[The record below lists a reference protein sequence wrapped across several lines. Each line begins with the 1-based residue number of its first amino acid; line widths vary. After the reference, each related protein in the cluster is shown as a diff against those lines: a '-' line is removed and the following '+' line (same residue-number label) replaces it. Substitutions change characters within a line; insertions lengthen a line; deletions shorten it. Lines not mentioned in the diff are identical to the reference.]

1 LRDNFLDDKPF
12 GQGNADEAPSL
23 RKRVG
28 LQNHIDI
35 VNSTEYIP
43 RRQTR
48 MKIGMDRRVP
58 IFRKRG
64 AVFPWIVLLVSLLMA
79 ACSPGNSAGGS
90 RRV

>member
-1 LRDNFLDDKPF
+1 
-12 GQGNADEAPSL
+12 
-23 RKRVG
+23 
-28 LQNHIDI
+28 
-35 VNSTEYIP
+35 
-43 RRQTR
+43 